1 MEKYSIFADKRIKKV
16 YTKEELEK
24 MDKDEIRFVAG
35 AKVEKSIHDI
45 FYIDGSL
52 LSIWH
57 CVNRKVD
64 FNVETFGYNM
74 KQYPGVFC
82 FNPYLIMMSTTEF
95 LTYIMVSQGLKLL
108 LRHPTYRILSDKP
121 RHAVASNLAINS
133 LLPANIIDPV
143 KNIENFVLPEM
154 FGFESKLSL
163 EEYYVLIEDNKK
175 AQQQCSKM
183 GKSGG
188 SGDKKEQKQGEGED
202 GEASQGEG
210 QGENP
215 FENSDDAMSKGM
227 GALDNKDWSENDL
240 MDADIKDAVNRNKN
254 KSNSWGSITGSILD
268 VILAAHES
276 PINWRRV
283 TRHFGKT
290 VEAKKARPTRTRWN
304 RRTGFVDPG
313 YKREWTSKVL
323 VAVDTSGSVGDQ
335 AIAEAFSVIKDS
347 CKHSKIDYC
356 VWDTEIKFVQEN
368 INKKMK
374 HRNDFTVAGRGG
386 TDVQCVLDYADAH
399 IYDGVVII
407 TDGYFSS
414 PSAPKRGKTKY
425 LWLMEKGNYNS
436 SIADIIP
443 CGQAY
448 EMEKDGKRIA

>member
-1 MEKYSIFADKRIKKV
+1 MEKYSIFTDKRIKKV
-16 YTKEELEK
+16 YTKEELDK

-35 AKVEKSIHDI
+35 AKVEKTVHDI
-45 FYIDGSL
+45 FYIDGSI

-57 CVNRKVD
+57 CVNRKAD

-74 KQYPGVFC
+74 KQYPGIFC
-82 FNPYLIMMSTTEF
+82 FNPYLIMMATTEF
-95 LTYIMVSQGLKLL
+95 LTYIMVNQGLKLL
-108 LRHPTYRILSDKP
+108 LRHPTYRILADKP

-133 LLPANIIDPV
+133 LLPSSIIDPV
-143 KNIENFVLPEM
+143 KHIENFVHPEM
-154 FGFESKLSL
+154 FGFDTKLSL

-183 GKSGG
+183 GKGESG
-188 SGDKKEQKQGEGED
+188 GEGEN
-202 GEASQGEG
+202 GGQGEG

-215 FENSDDAMSKGM
+215 FKNSNDAMAKGM
-227 GALDNKDWSENDL
+227 GALDNKNWNENDL
-240 MDADIKDAVNRNKN
+240 MDADLRDAVNRNKN
-254 KSNSWGSITGSILD
+254 KCNSWGSITGSILD

-290 VEAKKARPTRTRWN
+290 VESKKARPTRSRWN
-304 RRTGFVDPG
+304 RRTGFIDPG
-313 YKREWTSKVL
+313 YKREWTSKFL

-347 CKHSKIDYC
+347 CKHSQIDYC
-356 VWDTEIKFVQEN
+356 VWDTEIKFVQQN

-386 TDVQCVLDYADAH
+386 TDVQCVLDYADTH

-407 TDGYFSS
+407 TDGHFSS
-414 PSAPKRGKTKY
+414 PNAPKRGKTKY
-425 LWLMEKGNYNS
+425 LWLMEKGNYNTN
-436 SIADIIP
+436 IADIIP
-443 CGQAY
+443 CGHAY